1 MLAGQ
6 RTTRFALGPS
16 QRSCWRFSR
25 SSAFPALR
33 TGTSLVAVLAA
44 AFIIALVVG
53 FSASLLAEVLRPTI
67 ATAREAE
74 RAVGAPVLA
83 TIRARERPA
92 PADRIDPVRMLLSRN
107 HGHGSPTPNHHDNWQ
122 ETGSGGDHKRETGAC
137 GGVGRKR
144 DLGHRYRR
152 RRKLGGRVF
161 RSLPE
166 PGFTDAVAGVR
177 LWREVARPIS
187 ARASG
192 LAIDVVP
199 AGSLRQDVRKEDTR
213 ARAAKSEFNEF
224 REQYDLCI
232 LVAPSVEAAS
242 HVRHLVET
250 PSVVICAV
258 LGRTGAEAL
267 RSEAAQLRV
276 AGAQV
281 LGVVAW
287 DGEPPALESR
297 NVLMAK
303 VLAQR

>member
-1 MLAGQ
+1 MAGY
-6 RTTRFALGPS
+6 FG
-16 QRSCWRFSR
+16 
-25 SSAFPALR
+25 
-33 TGTSLVAVLAA
+33 
-44 AFIIALVVG
+44 
-53 FSASLLAEVLRPTI
+53 
-67 ATAREAE
+67 
-74 RAVGAPVLA
+74 
-83 TIRARERPA
+83 
-92 PADRIDPVRMLLSRN
+92 LS
-107 HGHGSPTPNHHDNWQ
+107 
-122 ETGSGGDHKRETGAC
+122 
-137 GGVGRKR
+137 
-144 DLGHRYRR
+144 
-152 RRKLGGRVF
+152 
-161 RSLPE
+161 PE

-177 LWREVARPIS
+177 LWREVARPIGAS
-187 ARASG
+187 SG

-199 AGSLRQDVRKEDTR
+199 AGSLRQDVRKEDTQ
-213 ARAAKSEFNEF
+213 RAAKSEFDQF